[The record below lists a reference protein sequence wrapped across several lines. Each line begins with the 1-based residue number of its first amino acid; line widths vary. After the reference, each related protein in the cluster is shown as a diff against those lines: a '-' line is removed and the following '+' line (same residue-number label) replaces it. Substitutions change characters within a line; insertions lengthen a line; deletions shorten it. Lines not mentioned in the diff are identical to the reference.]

1 VGPHDRC
8 NEQDEL
14 IERLKA
20 EAAAVTDGRMIVY
33 ESDGLTPDVQEQF
46 WRNVVDL
53 ETSGSTDLAKELKAI
68 GVELPEGDDLD
79 DVALLKAL
87 WSIIEGLARLR
98 VFLDQ
103 TDHLSDRELY
113 TQLVRELLAE
123 EMPALDG
130 DESSAW
136 HIDVLGYDTP
146 ELYLKYYADEK
157 TRESWRIDFPDDP
170 IPAHEDLPYDRD
182 SHRRRTGPE
191 SDQALPIFG
200 TRAF

>member
-1 VGPHDRC
+1 MPTNDRG
-8 NEQDEL
+8 NEPNEL

-20 EAAAVTDGRMIVY
+20 QAAAAADRRMVAY

-46 WRNVVDL
+46 WRNVGAF
-53 ETSGSTDLAKELKAI
+53 ETAGSTDLTKELNGI
-68 GVELPEGDDLD
+68 GVKLLEPDDLD
-79 DVALLKAL
+79 DVALRKAL

-113 TQLVRELLAE
+113 TQLLRELLPE
-123 EMPALDG
+123 EMPALDV

-136 HIDVLGYDTP
+136 HIDVLGYDEP

-157 TRESWRIDFPDDP
+157 ARESWRIDFPDDP
-170 IPAHEDLPYDRD
+170 IPAREDPPYDRD
-182 SHRRRTGPE
+182 RH
-191 SDQALPIFG
+191 LPQDHCRFV
-200 TRAF
+200 TR